1 MQKSF
6 QIVGSG
12 SDLPGSPVPAREIER
27 RANLPDGWI
36 DQHTM
41 VHVRHECT
49 SPETLLTMAKRAAER
64 ALSDA
69 KLDWSAIDLIID
81 GSTSRYQPIPCNAAV
96 FQAAIGPAAEGIA
109 CFDVHATCLGF
120 LTAVN
125 VANSLL
131 AVGDT
136 RRVLIVCSEAPLLAV
151 NWSDPESATL
161 LGDGAAAVVLERTTP
176 SGGLWFRQQTFGE
189 FQSDCELRGGSH
201 RLPAWQHTAE
211 NHADYQFDMNGPKL
225 FQTALRKL
233 HALVDQLLQQ
243 SQIDRTELLVI
254 PHQASPRALELIRRR
269 LGFREDQFINRAAET
284 GNLAAASIPL
294 LLDQLRR
301 ESSFPANRPL
311 LLLGTS
317 AGYSQAG
324 MILVP

>member
-1 MQKSF
+1 M
-6 QIVGSG
+6 VGRGSG
-12 SDLPGSPVPAREIER
+12 LPGSPVPAREIER

-136 RRVLIVCSEAPLLAV
+136 GYRVAADDPAGFHFTGFHLPEQRHRTLAPL
-151 NWSDPESATL
+151 
-161 LGDGAAAVVLERTTP
+161 AAQAAGWQLPLSFDERAVV
-176 SGGLWFRQQTFGE
+176 
-189 FQSDCELRGGSH
+189 
-201 RLPAWQHTAE
+201 
-211 NHADYQFDMNGPKL
+211 
-225 FQTALRKL
+225 
-233 HALVDQLLQQ
+233 V
-243 SQIDRTELLVI
+243 
-254 PHQASPRALELIRRR
+254 HQR
-269 LGFREDQFINRAAET
+269 
-284 GNLAAASIPL
+284 
-294 LLDQLRR
+294 
-301 ESSFPANRPL
+301 
-311 LLLGTS
+311 
-317 AGYSQAG
+317 
-324 MILVP
+324 